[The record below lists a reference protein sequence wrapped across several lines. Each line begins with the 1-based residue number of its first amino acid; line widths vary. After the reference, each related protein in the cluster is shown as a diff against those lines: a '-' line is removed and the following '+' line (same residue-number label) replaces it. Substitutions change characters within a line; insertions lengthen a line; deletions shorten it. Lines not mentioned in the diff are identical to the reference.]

1 MLTQRQRDVF
11 DFIVNYI
18 AANGVSPTVA
28 EIAIG
33 AGGIVHAGANNFVKV
48 LIKKGY
54 LKTTKNMHRSICVVP
69 EELRI
74 LSNKTAPKTKWE
86 LTPDTAREIF
96 EYRNGE
102 LFWKV
107 SRGNVQEGEKAG
119 VINSRGYLQVMLQKK
134 NYLGHRIIFLIHH
147 GYMPAEI
154 DHIDGNTRNNRI
166 ENLREATHEQNIAN
180 IGLRKTNTS
189 GAKNVSYRESEKK
202 WEVAVTFK
210 GERFYGGR
218 FSDFTSAQEAAV
230 RLRDKVHKEFANHG
244 I

>member
-1 MLTQRQRDVF
+1 MLTQRQKDVF

-18 AANGVSPTVA
+18 ADNGVSPTVS
-28 EIAIG
+28 EIALG
-33 AGGIVHAGANNFVKV
+33 VGGIAHAGANNFVKV

-54 LKTTKNMHRSICVVP
+54 IETIKNKHRSICIFP
-69 EELRI
+69 EEFRK
-74 LSNKTAPKTKWE
+74 STEKKEPKLKFE
-86 LTPDTAREIF
+86 LTPDSVREIF
-96 EYRNGE
+96 EYRDGE

-107 SRGNVQEGEKAG
+107 SRGNVLEGRKAG
-119 VINSRGYLQVMLQKK
+119 VINKRGYLQLMLQKK

-180 IGLRKTNTS
+180 IGIRKTNTS
-189 GAKNVSYRESEKK
+189 GAKNVTYRERERK
-202 WEVAVTFK
+202 WEVAVTCNGK
-210 GERFYGGR
+210 RFYGGR
-218 FSDFTSAQEAAV
+218 FSEFLAAKSAADE
-230 RLRDKVHKEFANHG
+230 LRIKVHKEFANHG